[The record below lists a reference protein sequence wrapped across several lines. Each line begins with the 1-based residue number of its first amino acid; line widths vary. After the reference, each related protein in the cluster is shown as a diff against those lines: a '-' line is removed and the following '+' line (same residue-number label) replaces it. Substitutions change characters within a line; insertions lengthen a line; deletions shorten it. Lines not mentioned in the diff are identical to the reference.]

1 MAKRVAVNKPITV
14 KNYFYGLLVCI
25 TVSATGMAQPVNS
38 LTKWLAL
45 RPDQRPSLM
54 AEPFSHAGLTRSEA
68 DQAATLLLADSRNQQ
83 AAVLKK
89 GWADKALTDGEHV
102 LKFDYR
108 LFGEKPKDGRSLFIS
123 LHGGGNAPPAVND
136 QQWKNQI
143 GLYKPSEG
151 VYVAPRAPTNTWNL
165 WHEAHIDPL
174 LDQLIQAA
182 VLTEGVNPDKVYIMG
197 YSAGGDGVYQLATRM
212 TDRWAAAAMMAGH
225 PNEVTPV
232 NLRNIGF
239 ALHMGALDKAYDRN
253 KIAERWGH
261 WLDSLQTADPGG
273 YKHQV
278 QLHEGRSHWM
288 QREDTVAVPWMMQF
302 RRNPIPDKVVWKQDD
317 RLLPDF
323 YWLAAP
329 ENQQKAGREAIVSY
343 KGNTIRIEKNDYDTL
358 LIRLNDKM
366 MNLDKPVEIFY
377 DGKRIFNTRVKRTAG
392 TLQQTITS
400 RHDPG
405 LMFSAE
411 IAIRKTAGKPIAVAS
426 NG

>member
-1 MAKRVAVNKPITV
+1 MVKRVNVNKPIIV
-14 KNYFYGLLVCI
+14 KKYLYVWLVWL
-25 TVSATGMAQPVNS
+25 TASATIVAQPIKS
-38 LTKWLAL
+38 LTNWLAL
-45 RPDQRPSLM
+45 RPYQRPGFT
-54 AEPFSHAGLTRSEA
+54 AESFSRTGLTRSEA
-68 DQAATLLLADSRNQQ
+68 DQAATLLLTDARNQR
-83 AAVLKK
+83 AAQLKK
-89 GWADKALTDGEHV
+89 GWEEKALTDGEYV
-102 LKFDYR
+102 LKFEYR

-123 LHGGGNAPPAVND
+123 LHGGGNAPAAVND

-239 ALHMGALDKAYDRN
+239 TLHMGALDKAYDRN

-288 QREDTVAVPWMMQF
+288 QREDTVAVSWMMQF

-329 ENQQKAGREAIVSY
+329 ENQRKAGREAIVSY
-343 KGNTIRIEKNDYDTL
+343 KGNTVRIEKNDYDTL
-358 LIRLNDKM
+358 LIRLNDRM
-366 MNLDKPVEIFY
+366 MNLDKAVAVFY
-377 DGKRIFNTRVKRTAG
+377 DGKRIFNARVKRTAG
-392 TLQQTITS
+392 TLRQTIAS
-400 RHDPG
+400 RQDPG
-405 LMFSAE
+405 LTFPAE
-411 IAIRKTAGKPIAVAS
+411 IIIQKAAGKPTAVAS
-426 NG
+426 N

>member
-1 MAKRVAVNKPITV
+1 MVKQVDVNKPISV
-14 KNYFYGLLVCI
+14 KNYLTSLLI
-25 TVSATGMAQPVNS
+25 WLATAATGVAQPIKS
-38 LTKWLAL
+38 LTNWLAV
-45 RPDQRPSLM
+45 RPDQRPSFT
-54 AEPFSHAGLTRSEA
+54 AESFSHAGLTRSEA
-68 DQAATLLLADSRNQQ
+68 DQAATLLLTDARNQQ
-83 AAVLKK
+83 VAVLKK
-89 GWADKALTDGEHV
+89 GWAEKALTDGEHV
-102 LKFDYR
+102 LKFEYR

-123 LHGGGNAPPAVND
+123 LHGGGNALTAVND

-165 WHEAHIDPL
+165 WHEVHIDPL

-182 VLTEGVNPDKVYIMG
+182 VLEEGVNPDKVYIMG

-212 TDRWAAAAMMAGH
+212 ADRWAAAAMMAGH

-239 ALHMGALDKAYDRN
+239 TLHMGALDKAYDRN

-273 YKHQV
+273 YKHNV

-288 QREDTVAVPWMMQF
+288 QREDTVAVSWLMQF

-317 RLLPDF
+317 RLLPNF

-329 ENQQKAGREAIVSY
+329 ESQLKAGREAIVSY
-343 KGNTIRIEKNDYDTL
+343 KGNTVRIEKNDYDTL
-358 LIRLNDKM
+358 CIRLNDKM
-366 MNLDKPVEIFY
+366 MDLDKPVEVLY
-377 DGKRIFNTRVKRTAG
+377 DGKRIFNKNVKRTSG
-392 TLQQTITS
+392 TLRQTLTG
-400 RHDPG
+400 RQDPG
-405 LMFSAE
+405 LVFSAE
-411 IAIRKTAGKPIAVAS
+411 IAIRKGTGKPTVAAS
-426 NG
+426 KR